1 MNPKYP
7 EVNVKLIGEDGNAFS
22 ILGSVKR
29 AMQRERV
36 SKEECDKFMEDATVG
51 DYNHLL
57 QTVME
62 WVTVDSDDEEDG
74 EDRYD
79 ESYDEDDEIEEDE

>member
-1 MNPKYP
+1 
-7 EVNVKLIGEDGNAFS
+7 
-22 ILGSVKR
+22 
-29 AMQRERV
+29 MQRERV